1 MARQQEWPNETWST
15 QLAAFLKGK
24 AGDAYLALPFED
36 TKDFDNVKSA
46 ILKRYEINE
55 ETHRRKSRADQKHD
69 KETHREFMDHLR
81 DRFQPWIKSQQMPVE
96 DLIVLEQFHQSL
108 PNNLAVWLRDG
119 KLDSLQG
126 VADLADDYLLSRA
139 PTQVKKDHSN
149 SGSTKPNKEASG
161 ERKCF
166 VCQQPGH
173 LARDCPQ
180 QQARDQKASKG
191 PQGTR
196 GKEVTC
202 YNCHHKGHVSS
213 MCPNNAIFC
222 TSKPDNK
229 ESGLMQAGTVE
240 GQQVSKVLLDT
251 GCSRTMVR
259 QELVPPEKLLEGEA
273 VTIQCAHGDM
283 VLYPLAKIGME
294 VNGHHLDMEV
304 AVSDTLPV
312 DVLLGTDAPELPV
325 LLGKLG
331 ASSGY
336 GSSHPFKGIAIAK
349 GGNPITRV

>member
-1 MARQQEWPNETWST
+1 MDR
-15 QLAAFLKGK
+15 LK
-24 AGDAYLALPFED
+24 
-36 TKDFDNVKSA
+36 
-46 ILKRYEINE
+46 
-55 ETHRRKSRADQKHD
+55 
-69 KETHREFMDHLR
+69 
-81 DRFQPWIKSQQMPVE
+81 DRFQRWIKSQQMSVE
-96 DLIVLEQFHQSL
+96 DLIVLEQFYQSL
-108 PNNLAVWLRDG
+108 PNNLAVWLRDR
-119 KLDSLQG
+119 KPDSLQG
-126 VADLADDYLLSRA
+126 AADLADDYLLSRA
-139 PTQVKKDHSN
+139 PTQVKKDHSD
-149 SGSTKPNKEASG
+149 SGNTKPNKEASG

-180 QQARDQKASKG
+180 RQARDQKASKG

-213 MCPNNAIFC
+213 MCPNNAMFC
-222 TSKPDNK
+222 ASKPDNK

-259 QELVPPEKLLEGEA
+259 RELVPPEKLLEGEA
-273 VTIQCAHGDM
+273 VTIRCAHGDM

-294 VNGHHLDMEV
+294 VNGHRLDMEV

-325 LLGKLG
+325 LLGKLPR
-331 ASSGY
+331 AQE
-336 GSSHPFKGIAIAK
+336 PQVAMVVV
-349 GGNPITRV
+349 TRSKALQLQKEEIRSKECERECGVRPHSLEEPNKTLEEVDSEPDIVAEDSDEQELAFCEFSDELFSPAGRSKTQLSRRQKRAA